1 MAARGCAGARGE
13 GGPGCKRRSHRRCLR
28 CEAGGGKPPSSG
40 TIFSNDMKRNRIWRV
55 AGISF
60 EHFHMGDLL
69 KLVFAHPRAE
79 IVGICDEQPA
89 RMQSAIRDFSIP
101 ASRVFTDY
109 RACLEKSKPDLV
121 ILCPATARHAWFVER
136 VAPG

>member
-1 MAARGCAGARGE
+1 
-13 GGPGCKRRSHRRCLR
+13 
-28 CEAGGGKPPSSG
+28 
-40 TIFSNDMKRNRIWRV
+40 MKRNRAWRV

-69 KLVFAHPRAE
+69 RMAFEHPRAE

-89 RMQSAIRDFSIP
+89 RMQSAIRNFSLAP
-101 ASRVFTDY
+101 ERVFTDY

-121 ILCPATARHAWFVER
+121 ILCPATCTTVQADPNAKVDVQFGCDTIHI
-136 VAPG
+136 